1 LRYIDHHQPR
11 VMASLFP
18 QPIHGEG
25 RASSARVIVVFAC
38 ANCARGAQAPTSGK
52 RYRPRPPKFQWPSSV
67 RALEVV
73 VPCAGRLQP
82 EHVLK
87 VFEAGGDAVC
97 VVACEETNCHYGD
110 GTRRCQRRLAFV
122 SDLIDEAGMGNN
134 RLMLFHLPGSAAQ
147 DMALGAGL
155 AAPVDVP
162 LDQKITGI
170 RDEVIVR
177 LRAIPRSP
185 LHQQSMP
192 EDALYEVDDQDE
204 SDE

>member
-1 LRYIDHHQPR
+1 
-11 VMASLFP
+11 MASSQL
-18 QPIHGEG
+18 QPIPGEA
-25 RASSARVIVVFAC
+25 RASSARMIVVFVC
-38 ANCARGAQAPTSGK
+38 ANCARSGQMPTSGK
-52 RYRPRPPKFQWPSSV
+52 RYRPRAPKFQWPASV

-97 VVACEETNCHYGD
+97 VVACEEINCHYTD
-110 GTRRCQRRLAFV
+110 GSRRCKRRLDFV
-122 SDLIDEAGMGNN
+122 KDLLAQSGMGDN

-147 DMALGAGL
+147 DMALGAGE
-155 AAPVDVP
+155 PGP
-162 LDQKITGI
+162 EGGPFEQKITAI

-177 LRAIPRSP
+177 LRMVQRSP
-185 LHQQSMP
+185 LHQQTMP
-192 EDALYEVDDQDE
+192 EEALYEVDDRDD

>member
-1 LRYIDHHQPR
+1 
-11 VMASLFP
+11 MASSQL
-18 QPIHGEG
+18 QPIPGEG
-25 RASSARVIVVFAC
+25 RASSARVIVVFVC
-38 ANCARGAQAPTSGK
+38 ANCARPGQMPTSGK
-52 RYRPRPPKFQWPSSV
+52 RSRPRAPKFQWPASV

-82 EHVLK
+82 EHLLK

-97 VVACEETNCHYGD
+97 VVACEENNCHCGD
-110 GTRRCQRRLAFV
+110 GSRRCMRRLEFV
-122 SDLIDEAGMGNN
+122 KHLLAEAGMGKN

-147 DMALGAGL
+147 DMALGDGQTVPD
-155 AAPVDVP
+155 AAP
-162 LDQKITGI
+162 LEQNITAI

-177 LRAIPRSP
+177 LRMVQRSP
-185 LHQQSMP
+185 LHQQTMP

>member
-1 LRYIDHHQPR
+1 MP
-11 VMASLFP
+11 SLLP
-18 QPIHGEG
+18 QLIPGEA
-25 RASSARVIVVFAC
+25 RASSARVIVVFVC
-38 ANCARGAQAPTSGK
+38 ANCARSARMPTSGK
-52 RYRPRPPKFQWPSSV
+52 RYRPRAPKFQWPASV
-67 RALEVV
+67 RALEIV

-82 EHVLK
+82 EHLLK

-110 GTRRCQRRLAFV
+110 GTKRCRRRLDFV
-122 SDLIDEAGMGNN
+122 DDLLGQADMGKN
-134 RLMLFHLPGSAAQ
+134 RLMLFSLPGSSAE
-147 DMALGAGL
+147 DMALGAGQSVPT
-155 AAPVDVP
+155 AAP
-162 LDQKITGI
+162 LEQAITAI

-185 LHQQSMP
+185 LHQQDMP